1 MISAGK
7 KPLLNIR
14 SLKEQVYEYIREEMH
29 KGHLLPGS
37 VINMDE
43 TSRMLGVS
51 KTPLR
56 DALLQLEME
65 SFVTILPRRG
75 VIVNTL
81 SLDDIK
87 NYYEIIGALES
98 TTLFHSSDSMKE
110 ATLKS
115 MEKLC
120 EGMRKALAEDNF
132 DFYYDR
138 NLKFHNTFLGASSN
152 EALVKIVNNLK
163 KRLYDFPRPESW
175 VKEWEEASCGE
186 HETLLEHLR
195 QGRFEEAARFI
206 REIHWSYR
214 VQERFI
220 VRYYT
225 RAAAAAAAAG
235 SEAPLKRP

>member
-75 VIVNTL
+75 VIVNPL
-81 SLDDIK
+81 SFEDIK

-98 TTLFHSSDSMKE
+98 TALFLSRDNMKE
-110 ATLKS
+110 ATIKS

-132 DFYYDR
+132 DLYYDR
-138 NLKFHNTFLGASSN
+138 NLKFHNTYLGACGN

-175 VKEWEEASCGE
+175 LKEWEVASCGE

-206 REIHWSYR
+206 RDVHWSYR

-220 VRYYT
+220 VRYYA
-225 RAAAAAAAAG
+225 RAAGAG

>member
-1 MISAGK
+1 MISVGK

-14 SLKEQVYEYIREEMH
+14 SLKDQVYEYIREEMH

-75 VIVNTL
+75 VIVNPL
-81 SLDDIK
+81 SVEDIK
-87 NYYEIIGALES
+87 KYYEIIGALES
-98 TTLFHSSDSMKE
+98 TALFLSRDNMKE

-132 DFYYDR
+132 DLYYDR
-138 NLKFHNTFLGASSN
+138 NLKFHNTYLAACGN

-175 VKEWEEASCGE
+175 LKEWEVASCGE
-186 HETLLEHLR
+186 HEALLEHLN
-195 QGRFEEAARFI
+195 QGRFDEAARYI
-206 REIHWSYR
+206 REVHWSYQ

-220 VRYYT
+220 VRYYA
-225 RAAAAAAAAG
+225 RAAEAG
-235 SEAPLKRP
+235 SESSL

>member
-1 MISAGK
+1 MISVGK

-14 SLKEQVYEYIREEMH
+14 SLKDQVYEYIREEMH

-75 VIVNTL
+75 VIVNPL
-81 SLDDIK
+81 SVEDIK
-87 NYYEIIGALES
+87 KYYEIIGALES
-98 TTLFHSSDSMKE
+98 TALFLSRDNMKE

-132 DFYYDR
+132 DLYYDR
-138 NLKFHNTFLGASSN
+138 NLKFHNTYLAACGN

-175 VKEWEEASCGE
+175 LKEWEVASCGE
-186 HETLLEHLR
+186 HEALLEHLS
-195 QGRFEEAARFI
+195 QGRFDEAARYI
-206 REIHWSYR
+206 REVHWSYQ

-220 VRYYT
+220 VRYYA
-225 RAAAAAAAAG
+225 RAAEAG
-235 SEAPLKRP
+235 SESSL

>member
-1 MISAGK
+1 MNSAGK
-7 KPLLNIR
+7 KPLLNIK

-75 VIVNTL
+75 VIVNPL
-81 SLDDIK
+81 GFKDIK
-87 NYYEIIGALES
+87 NYYEIIGALE
-98 TTLFHSSDSMKE
+98 
-110 ATLKS
+110 ATALLLSRDNLKDAAIKS

-120 EGMRKALAEDNF
+120 DGMRKALAEDNF
-132 DFYYDR
+132 DLYYDR
-138 NLKFHNTFLGASSN
+138 NLKFHNSYLGACGN
-152 EALVKIVNNLK
+152 ESLVKIINNLK

-186 HETLLEHLR
+186 HENLLDHLR
-195 QGRFEEAARFI
+195 QGRFEDAARFI
-206 REIHWSYR
+206 RDVHWSYR
-214 VQERFI
+214 TQERFI
-220 VRYYT
+220 VRYYPG
-225 RAAAAAAAAG
+225 AAG
-235 SEAPLKRP
+235 AGGRKTPAKDT

>member
-1 MISAGK
+1 MISGGK
-7 KPLLNIR
+7 KPLLSIR

-75 VIVNTL
+75 VIVNPL
-81 SLDDIK
+81 SVEDIK
-87 NYYEIIGALES
+87 KYYEIIGALES
-98 TTLFHSSDSMKE
+98 TALFLSRDNMKE

-132 DFYYDR
+132 DLYYDR
-138 NLKFHNTFLGASSN
+138 NLKFHNTYLAACGN

-175 VKEWEEASCGE
+175 LKEWEVASCGE
-186 HETLLEHLR
+186 HEALLEHLN
-195 QGRFEEAARFI
+195 QGRFDEAARYI
-206 REIHWSYR
+206 REVHWSYQ

-220 VRYYT
+220 VRYYA
-225 RAAAAAAAAG
+225 RAAEAG
-235 SEAPLKRP
+235 SESSL